1 MPEAETPVTIVSRAP
16 RAPAAAPRGAV
27 GAGAAAP
34 TKGKRFVKQ
43 AIIKS
48 VGVPI
53 EIKAAPVQTGKD
65 ETDLQK
71 IREDR
76 QAAGG
81 EYDEDQLD
89 GEFDEKLANNRS
101 GAAPARKRGSRR

>member
-1 MPEAETPVTIVSRAP
+1 MPEAETPVVIVSRAP
-16 RAPAAAPRGAV
+16 RAPAAAARGA
-27 GAGAAAP
+27 AGTGGAAP

-48 VGVPI
+48 VGVPV

-65 ETDLQK
+65 ESDLQK

-101 GAAPARKRGSRR
+101 GAAPARKRGGRR